1 MSLSGIG
8 DLRQH
13 FLSTQNK
20 TRVKTELNTLVE
32 ELTTGEKSDLTSHL
46 GISQVGL
53 NSLDRQ
59 LKVLG
64 KYEQVNEQTSQILS
78 TMQTILEHVDD
89 LRSSASNTLLTIS
102 DSSTPLDLSR
112 GSDAARTSFEATVQS
127 LNTRYGDQS
136 LFGGADVEGTPL
148 ATADQMLSELQTA
161 IAGLT
166 TATDVSIAV
175 DAWFDDV
182 GGGFET
188 VGYLGDSTGVVERPL
203 DANQFISIDARA
215 DDEAIKE
222 TLKALAKGALA
233 NDPSVS
239 LDLAETRNLQQES
252 AVGLLNAAENMAD
265 LQARVGFIEGRV
277 EEASVRNSAEQ
288 TSYGIARSEM
298 VSADPFETATRLE
311 AVQLQLETQYTL
323 TARLSRLSLTEYLR

>member
-13 FLSTQNK
+13 FLSTQNN

-78 TMQTILEHVDD
+78 TMQTVLEHVDD
-89 LRSSASNTLLTIS
+89 LRSNAGNTLLTIS

-182 GGGFET
+182 GGGFEII
-188 VGYLGDSTGVVERPL
+188 GYQGDSTGVVERPL
-203 DANQFISIDARA
+203 DANQFN
-215 DDEAIKE
+215 EAIKE